1 MYGKPKVI
9 FVLGGPG
16 AGKGTQCSKIVEKYG
31 FTHLSAGDLLRAERD
46 RKGSQ
51 YGEMINNFIREGKI
65 VPVEVTIALLGKAM
79 EEDGNTKFLID
90 GFPRSYD
97 NLQGWQRMQD
107 PRTDVQF
114 VLFYDTD
121 EKVMEGRLLERAKTS
136 GRSDDN
142 LITIRKRFGVFKTQT
157 MPVVEHYAHRGQ
169 VRIVDSSA
177 PVDDVFAA
185 TEEVIEPL
193 VSQEVAGLNNRLLL
207 AVARGD
213 APVIARLAQ
222 GDAAE
227 TDAADAVR
235 GAAVHVSAPVVTLHG
250 ADSATVAYNRKV
262 VPPHADAADV
272 TACSVGS
279 EARTWQRVGG
289 KWVCTGVTRGDGL
302 LGGVQASAVAWQQL

>member
-1 MYGKPKVI
+1 MQNLSM
-9 FVLGGPG
+9 FVGFLVHGP
-16 AGKGTQCSKIVEKYG
+16 
-31 FTHLSAGDLLRAERD
+31 
-46 RKGSQ
+46 
-51 YGEMINNFIREGKI
+51 
-65 VPVEVTIALLGKAM
+65 VP
-79 EEDGNTKFLID
+79 
-90 GFPRSYD
+90 
-97 NLQGWQRMQD
+97 
-107 PRTDVQF
+107 
-114 VLFYDTD
+114 LFCGPHR
-121 EKVMEGRLLERAKTS
+121 VVRL
-136 GRSDDN
+136 
-142 LITIRKRFGVFKTQT
+142 
-157 MPVVEHYAHRGQ
+157 HR
-169 VRIVDSSA
+169 
-177 PVDDVFAA
+177 
-185 TEEVIEPL
+185 
-193 VSQEVAGLNNRLLL
+193 LL